1 MSNPF
6 IGQINIVGF
15 NYAYRGT
22 AFCNGQLLSIAQ
34 NTTLFSLLGT
44 TYGGNGTTNFALP
57 NFQGRAPMHFGT
69 GAGMITTIGQTG
81 GTETVALALAE
92 MASHT
97 HTSSVSPLSCS
108 TGPGTSNNPAG
119 NFPGIT
125 QRPFY
130 TENATGSLAALS
142 ANSSSAGSGVGHEN
156 RQPFLTMNFVITLIG
171 IYPSRN

>member
-81 GTETVALALAE
+81 GTETVALALAP
-92 MASHT
+92 MA
-97 HTSSVSPLSCS
+97 V
-108 TGPGTSNNPAG
+108 
-119 NFPGIT
+119 
-125 QRPFY
+125 
-130 TENATGSLAALS
+130 
-142 ANSSSAGSGVGHEN
+142 
-156 RQPFLTMNFVITLIG
+156 
-171 IYPSRN
+171 